1 LLFGRR
7 SAVGVTQNSAAM
19 ARLRRRGV
27 LSHH

>member
-1 LLFGRR
+1 
-7 SAVGVTQNSAAM
+7 M